1 MTLGLTDPSP
11 WADNMGEPRAWHNLK
26 YLWHTLGIRKNP
38 KGNQNTSASVI
49 LEDTRLMKNPLYK
62 EMFAHHVL
70 DCSSRVLQ
78 GKDFEVKEERPTSY
92 YYKSPNTSQ
101 IKVRIIYPL

>member
-1 MTLGLTDPSP
+1 MTLGLTDLSP

-49 LEDTRLMKNPLYK
+49 LEDTRLTCPVKYSMDPKK
-62 EMFAHHVL
+62 EKKKRE
-70 DCSSRVLQ
+70 S
-78 GKDFEVKEERPTSY
+78 
-92 YYKSPNTSQ
+92 
-101 IKVRIIYPL
+101 